1 MHSFGMWQPVPAL
14 SLPHHLSPILLLSAK
29 IDSTTPPQMG
39 PHDFYNPFFF
49 HHPNASLLENVR

>member
-1 MHSFGMWQPVPAL
+1 MHSHGMWQPVSAL
-14 SLPHHLSPILLLSAK
+14 SLPYHLSPILLLSAK

-49 HHPNASLLENVR
+49 TTQMPAF